1 MTKLEI
7 ERVRTKVRRANARLR
22 ALEARD
28 MDMTS
33 SAYRLAEAFS
43 QGNINPN
50 YTPTMKGGINE
61 RGEYEKLAFRTD
73 IATIARKDP
82 EAFNV
87 LNAQVDIFLKSESS
101 QVRNILNREQMKQED
116 YNKLTTSKAFETFN
130 TNRKNRGLKE
140 LTYDEYE
147 RLWDTALGEYLEGR
161 FSSSEEMVDVM
172 SDIISDE
179 NIDSN
184 LVFKYLESLSPDEE
198 ANYTRLLDYSK
209 KGTPDEEF
217 ERVNYRRNMFL

>member
-22 ALEARD
+22 ALESRD
-28 MDMTS
+28 MEYTS
-33 SAYRLAEAFS
+33 SAYQLAEAFS

-82 EAFNV
+82 EAFDV

-116 YNKLTTSKAFETFN
+116 FEKLTTSKAFETFN

-209 KGTPDEEF
+209 KGTPEEEF

>member
-28 MDMTS
+28 MEYTS
-33 SAYRLAEAFS
+33 SAYQLAEAFS

-61 RGEYEKLAFRTD
+61 QGEYEKLAFRTD

-87 LNAQVDIFLKSESS
+87 LNAQVDIFLKTESS
-101 QVRNILNREQMKQED
+101 QVRNILNREQVKQED

-161 FSSSEEMVDVM
+161 FSGSEEMVDVM
-172 SDIISDE
+172 SDIITDE
-179 NIDSN
+179 NVDSN
-184 LVFKYLESLSPDEE
+184 LVFKYLERLSPDEE

-209 KGTPDEEF
+209 KGTPEEEF